1 MEDDQFDASQELAKI
16 KDYRRVARRKRSRFS
31 KLMPYRME
39 LVELRRSGAT
49 IGDLVLWLRQRK
61 RLRVAASTVS
71 RYLQKLPELH
81 EVCDG
86 KV

>member
-1 MEDDQFDASQELAKI
+1 MDNDKFDASKELAKI
-16 KDYRRVARRKRSRFS
+16 KEFRCITRRKRSRFS
-31 KLMPYRME
+31 KLMPFRKE
-39 LVELRRSGAT
+39 LVELRRAGAT
-49 IGDLVLWLRQRK
+49 IGDLVIWLRKNK

-86 KV
+86 QV